1 MERIV
6 TEKRSFVDEYGREPL
21 KSIEMCVTRKMY
33 GQPDAPV
40 LKPYDEALTVKDAVE
55 GFTINNAYQMH
66 MDDVAGSI
74 EAGKYADF
82 VILEENIFETAPE
95 NIHNVK
101 VCETIMG
108 GNTAYKAE

>member
-1 MERIV
+1 
-6 TEKRSFVDEYGREPL
+6 
-21 KSIEMCVTRKMY
+21 
-33 GQPDAPV
+33 
-40 LKPYDEALTVKDAVE
+40 
-55 GFTINNAYQMH
+55 MH